1 MSNSRAVVRPRL
13 AAIVLFAIFFVSLS
27 IHSVLQPN
35 NFPESEVLVH
45 DLPKKES
52 PRPSHISGDPATD
65 YGDYAFVPSSLV
77 SHFPAPD
84 PKRKDYHEW
93 NAQSLRELHVC
104 MALQLCGQ
112 NQRKIALLA
121 AHWFEEAIVREWR
134 GGEGVWGLS
143 VYKHLKAL
151 GYTTLFASSFKEALS
166 LYRLVP
172 SLVSVVIRNKAGECH
187 SDVDCVMS
195 HGKNPSGIPAWK
207 IFDFEYFPS
216 TGGHYHASL
225 MKGRWIL
232 SAMPE
237 RLRGDENSTIQY
249 IGFSRRRM

>member
-134 GGEGVWGLS
+134 GGEGVWCVCTFIES
-143 VYKHLKAL
+143 D
-151 GYTTLFASSFKEALS
+151 
-166 LYRLVP
+166 P
-172 SLVSVVIRNKAGECH
+172 SLPEHGIRQNSLRR
-187 SDVDCVMS
+187 SDT
-195 HGKNPSGIPAWK
+195 
-207 IFDFEYFPS
+207 DFEVYL
-216 TGGHYHASL
+216 GVY
-225 MKGRWIL
+225 L
-232 SAMPE
+232 SI
-237 RLRGDENSTIQY
+237 SI
-249 IGFSRRRM
+249 SRH